1 MELREPA
8 IAFYKQ
14 RLTIEEYLEIENASD
29 EKHEYY
35 KGEVFLMAGTKQ
47 LHNIVTGNIYASL
60 WNKLSGKSCRPYGS
74 DARIHIEENTL
85 FTYPDVSVFCG
96 EPKSRNNDDMNFLNP
111 TIIFEVLSPS
121 TKAYDRGQKFELYK
135 AIPTLQEYILVSPEE
150 ILIEAWRMTENGVWE
165 LKTITDR
172 NDSLILTSVD
182 TKLPLMDIYRDT
194 PLVL

>member
-1 MELREPA
+1 MELKEPA

-14 RLTIEEYLEIENASD
+14 RLTIEEYLEIEDFSD

-47 LHNIVTGNIYASL
+47 LHNIVTINIITSL
-60 WNKLSGKSCRPYGS
+60 SIKFTGKSCRPYGS

-96 EPKSRNNDDMNFLNP
+96 ELKTRNNDGMNNLNP
-111 TIIFEVLSPS
+111 IIIFEVLSPS

-135 AIPTLQEYILVSPEE
+135 AIPSLQEYILVSPDEL
-150 ILIEAWRMTENGVWE
+150 LIEAWRKTESGTWE
-165 LKTITDR
+165 LKIITDR
-172 NDSLILTSVD
+172 NESLALTSVA
-182 TKLPLMDIYRDT
+182 TELPLMDIYRDT